1 MDTIIFFYKKSD
13 LEKPLM
19 TVRESGNY
27 RFLKI
32 GLNITAEQWFRMPI
46 PKLLQEAEEDGIRP
60 VPEKERCDGEV
71 TPPAEACIGSQAA
84 KQPIGKRKAGRG
96 FGLRSFFGMGR
107 REKTGQKD
115 SSGKCRGENSVR
127 EACSRKKHRG
137 KDSRKISFGKNQIE
151 RERVRIEEL
160 ERMHRRQQ
168 YETAVELLE
177 GAMGSIV
184 RTALKGVGELDFCA
198 CVYGSGVRK
207 LLLGETPLAVHWNK
221 AWTVPEFA
229 DYREYRWG
237 VELLPY
243 VTCSRLVVLGVV
255 PDIPLILKSCARK
268 MKSLRWILP
277 ERDYGEAVQAF
288 IEDFYEDYGLAISV
302 QTVTG
307 RNAFRTL
314 CLESV
319 EPVCIL
325 DFTDET
331 KFFFGGLEPG
341 SVWLDFLS
349 VEEKAKRLE
358 RLAKNVSY
366 YSLKRLWTNE
376 NPTKT
381 YFLDS
386 TDKSG
391 YNTEVNRLTICDDKG
406 F

>member
-13 LEKPLM
+13 LDKPLM

-32 GLNITAEQWFRMPI
+32 GLNITAEQWFHM
-46 PKLLQEAEEDGIRP
+46 P
-60 VPEKERCDGEV
+60 VPKEPGEAAEDATELRQEKEQCVEGV
-71 TPPAEACIGSQAA
+71 TPPAEVRIGSRAE
-84 KQPIGKRKAGRG
+84 KRPIGKKKAGCG
-96 FGLRSFFGMGR
+96 FSLRALLGMR
-107 REKTGQKD
+107 HRENAGQKG
-115 SSGKCRGENSVR
+115 SLGKARKEQDGQKASLGKRWR
-127 EACSRKKHRG
+127 E
-137 KDSRKISFGKNQIE
+137 QE
-151 RERVRIEEL
+151 RARIEEL

-168 YETAVELLE
+168 YETSVELLE
-177 GAMGSIV
+177 RAIGSLM
-184 RTALKGVGELDFCA
+184 RTAVKGVGELDFCA
-198 CVYGSGVRK
+198 CVYGSGMRK
-207 LLLGETPLAVHWNK
+207 LLLEGTPLAVHWNK
-221 AWTVPEFA
+221 AWTVPEFT
-229 DYREYRWG
+229 DYRAYRWSA
-237 VELLPY
+237 ELLTY
-243 VTCSRLVVLGVV
+243 ATCSRFVVLGAA
-255 PDIPLILKSCARK
+255 PDIPFILKSCARR
-268 MKSLRWILP
+268 MKSLRWILQ
-277 ERDYGEAVQAF
+277 EKDYDEKAKEF
-288 IEDFYEDYGLAISV
+288 IEDFYEDYGLVISV
-302 QTVTG
+302 QTVAG
-307 RNAFRTL
+307 RNAFRAL

-349 VEEKAKRLE
+349 AEEKAKRLE
-358 RLAKNVSY
+358 RLAKKVSY
-366 YSLKRLWTNE
+366 YSLKRLWVNE